1 MPTPVELRSVL
12 DDAGVTFSDCV
23 AAFAAP
29 ADDPLVAAARVQY
42 HRDGEIEIDQ
52 NTVRSGSQGSNGD
65 YVLAWVWVDDP
76 EEIDGDSCTMPLDLG
91 PAP

>member
-1 MPTPVELRSVL
+1 MPTSAELRAVL

-29 ADDPLVAAARVQY
+29 ADNPLVEAARGRY

-52 NTVRSGSQGSNGD
+52 NTVLSGSEGTGGD
-65 YVLAWVWVDDP
+65 YVLAWVWVNAP
-76 EEIDGDSCTMPLDLG
+76 EEVDGDSCTMPLDE
-91 PAP
+91 PA